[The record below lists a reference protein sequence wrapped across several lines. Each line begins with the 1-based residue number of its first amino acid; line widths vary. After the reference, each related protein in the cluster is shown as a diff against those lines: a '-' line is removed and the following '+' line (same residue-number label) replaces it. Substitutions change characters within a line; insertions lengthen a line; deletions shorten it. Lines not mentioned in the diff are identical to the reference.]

1 MPGGA
6 WGGAGR
12 PPPPAPARP
21 RLRTAHPAAERPS
34 EAARVP
40 PPAAAYPAGP
50 LPSTA
55 AVRPRRPPLPPLTG
69 GAGWRSPALNGG
81 GTGGGGL
88 SQLRAPLRLMSSRAR
103 GAISGGR
110 WREAALPP
118 QRPATCDQI
127 TGGAGGGGSWVCR
140 ARVSPRG
147 RDGALKAGWG
157 VPRWCPP
164 PLACGGG
171 GGGRKTTSVVV
182 CAANGNHAVNE
193 TTSPSR

>member
-1 MPGGA
+1 MTPREAFLAGRSVG
-6 WGGAGR
+6 WGGAASSARPR
-12 PPPPAPARP
+12 PPPSPHRPPRGRTPLRSRSGSSPRGGLPGRAPPFNGRC
-21 RLRTAHPAAERPS
+21 
-34 EAARVP
+34 EA
-40 PPAAAYPAGP
+40 PPAALTSSDGRGRLAF
-50 LPSTA
+50 PS
-55 AVRPRRPPLPPLTG
+55 PEWRRD
-69 GAGWRSPALNGG
+69 
-81 GTGGGGL
+81 GGGL

-140 ARVSPRG
+140 ALVSPRG

-171 GGGRKTTSVVV
+171 GEENNV
-182 CAANGNHAVNE
+182 
-193 TTSPSR
+193 SRCLRR